1 METKRFE
8 LEVRRRRSDRD
19 LFIDY
24 GWARLLYSGDGDAQE
39 VSYHLHAEEWHRNE
53 LSAFGALVG
62 EGGTAIDVGAN
73 QGFIS
78 LILASIV
85 GPSGRVIAFEPSS
98 TAYTK
103 LCKTIAAND
112 LGQVVPVKLGCGR
125 RHETVT
131 LHQVG
136 RSSGNSSIRGVGT
149 PLETIELKPLDEID
163 VVWERRVD
171 LLKIDT
177 EGAEPDVLSG
187 AERLLREHRPTI
199 YIEMGGE
206 YVDSTRESIELLR
219 LAGYDTDHVADVNW
233 QEVGNG
239 ANFVFR
245 PAN

>member
-1 METKRFE
+1 MERKRLE

-53 LSAFGALVG
+53 VSAFGALLY

-78 LILASIV
+78 IILASLV

-103 LCKTIAAND
+103 LCKTMAANG
-112 LGQVVPVKLGCGR
+112 LSQVVPVNLGCGR

-131 LHQVG
+131 LT
-136 RSSGNSSIRGVGT
+136 R
-149 PLETIELKPLDEID
+149 
-163 VVWERRVD
+163 
-171 LLKIDT
+171 
-177 EGAEPDVLSG
+177 SG
-187 AERLLREHRPTI
+187 AAAETRRSAESAPLSRR
-199 YIEMGGE
+199 
-206 YVDSTRESIELLR
+206 ST
-219 LAGYDTDHVADVNW
+219 
-233 QEVGNG
+233 
-239 ANFVFR
+239 
-245 PAN
+245 

>member
-1 METKRFE
+1 METKRIE
-8 LEVRRRRSDRD
+8 LELRRRRSDRD
-19 LFIDY
+19 LFVDY
-24 GWARLLYSGDGDAQE
+24 GWGRLLYSGDSDAQE

-53 LSAFGALVG
+53 LSAFGALLG
-62 EGGTAIDVGAN
+62 EGGTALDVGAN

-78 LILASIV
+78 MILASLV

-98 TAYTK
+98 TAYAK
-103 LCKTIAAND
+103 LRKTIAANGLD
-112 LGQVVPVKLGCGR
+112 QVVPLLLGCGR
-125 RHETVT
+125 RHESVT
-131 LHQVG
+131 LHRVG
-136 RSSGNSSIRGVGT
+136 RSSGNSSIRAVGT
-149 PLETIELKPLDEID
+149 PLETIVLKPLDD
-163 VVWERRVD
+163 VEEVWERRVD

-219 LAGYDTDHVADVNW
+219 RAGYGTGHVADVDW
-233 QEVGNG
+233 DEVGNG

-245 PAN
+245 PAT